1 MTSCSIVWRKVL
13 RIEYLLGA
21 DADLEDIKR
30 HYLKAGGKVLAL
42 RMLRLIRT
50 ETARLADNP
59 YIAPPYEL
67 ATDLHCLVVSKGA
80 FLVFYRVV
88 NHVEVIHVRRAERD
102 AVTAEFLE
110 SKN

>member
-1 MTSCSIVWRKVL
+1 L

-50 ETARLADNP
+50 ETASLADNP
-59 YIAPPYEL
+59 HIAPPYEL
-67 ATDLHCLVVSKGA
+67 ANDLRCLVVAKGA
-80 FLVFYRVV
+80 FLVFYRVLD
-88 NHVEVIHVRRAERD
+88 HVEVIHVRRAERV

-110 SKN
+110 GKN

>member
-1 MTSCSIVWRKVL
+1 L

-88 NHVEVIHVRRAERD
+88 DHVEVVHVRRAEREPATEKD
-102 AVTAEFLE
+102 LQ
-110 SKN
+110 